1 MPYLVSSGIYSS
13 VYSSVYPALD
23 LSDLPDDMIRVMCNK
38 MSSKELASF
47 VRTSKRMHEMCQH
60 ILVDR
65 KAFINAGFDL
75 DIGAIRALLVRGVHP
90 DTPINRGTLL
100 HRAVEN
106 ENLELVKLLL
116 AHGANINARNH
127 LGKTPLFIAITFG
140 SDAIAY
146 GLIKAGADVN
156 LADIY
161 GRTPLH
167 QALIDG
173 NKVMVEMLLRSGADV
188 HATDD
193 KGYTMMQAAF
203 QMNNVKVDILK
214 ALLRAGA
221 GNQITRLK
229 EGHRLFAEQTLREL
243 DDE

>member
-1 MPYLVSSGIYSS
+1 M
-13 VYSSVYPALD
+13 
-23 LSDLPDDMIRVMCNK
+23 RNE

-47 VRTSKRMHEMCQH
+47 Y
-60 ILVDR
+60 R
-65 KAFINAGFDL
+65 KAFIDAGFNL

-90 DTPINRGTLL
+90 DTPIDRCTLL
-100 HRAVEN
+100 HKAVDN
-106 ENLELVKLLL
+106 ANLELVRLLL

-127 LGKTPLFIAITFG
+127 LGKTPLSEAITFG
-140 SDAIAY
+140 HNAIANA
-146 GLIKAGADVN
+146 LIEAGADVN

-161 GRTPLH
+161 GLTPLH
-167 QALIDG
+167 RALIDG

-193 KGYTMMQAAF
+193 KGYTMVQAAF

-221 GNQITRLK
+221 GYQIDSLK
-229 EGHRLFAEQTLREL
+229 GEHKRFAEQTLREL
-243 DDE
+243 KLHGLDVYETDRRRLRLKIRSPY